1 LERQVTYLQ
10 RKLALSQGR
19 VKEFQE
25 QLSQAKQ
32 EVLVEISLSPE
43 QALYLKEYYFLSD
56 IQYEAW
62 QYMFPKGICPKLSE
76 VRELKRKLTLE
87 CPPIEVA
94 SEGIFVYVN
103 ILQRLSPFQ
112 DLLESKEKE
121 NLVIVFH
128 IDGYL
133 ATRFCAGA
141 KEASTSVEILEKRM
155 ISWFR

>member
-43 QALYLKEYYFLSD
+43 QEMYLKEYYFLSD
-56 IQYEAW
+56 IQYQAW
-62 QYMFPKGICPKLSE
+62 QYMSPKGICPKLSE

-94 SEGIFVYVN
+94 TEGTFVYVN
-103 ILQRLSPFQ
+103 ILQNCL
-112 DLLESKEKE
+112 
-121 NLVIVFH
+121 
-128 IDGYL
+128 
-133 ATRFCAGA
+133 RF
-141 KEASTSVEILEKRM
+141 KIFLRVRRKRTL
-155 ISWFR
+155 